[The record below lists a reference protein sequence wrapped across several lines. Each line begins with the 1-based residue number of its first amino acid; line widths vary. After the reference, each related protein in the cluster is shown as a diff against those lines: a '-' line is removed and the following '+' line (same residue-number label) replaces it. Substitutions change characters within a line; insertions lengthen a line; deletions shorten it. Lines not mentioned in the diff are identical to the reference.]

1 MDLLLLF
8 LFMCAVMTS
17 FIITGGV
24 VWLVCFAFEIKFSWL
39 GVLAIWLL
47 LILIK

>member
-1 MDLLLLF
+1 MDLLF
-8 LFMCAVMTS
+8 LFLFMFALMAS
-17 FIITGGV
+17 FIMTGGI

-47 LILIK
+47 LIFIK